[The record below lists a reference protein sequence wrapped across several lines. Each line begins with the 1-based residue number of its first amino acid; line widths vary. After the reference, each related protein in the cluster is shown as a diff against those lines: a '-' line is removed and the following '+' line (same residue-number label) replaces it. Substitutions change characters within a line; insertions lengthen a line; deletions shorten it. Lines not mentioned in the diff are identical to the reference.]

1 MSTFTQ
7 IPQAAVLAA
16 LLAAPVLA
24 QDAPA
29 ADTVVATVNGH
40 EITLG
45 QMIIARSQ
53 LPPQYQQL
61 PEDVLFDG
69 VLDQMIQQQVFADT
83 LAATP
88 ARVTIA
94 LQNERRALLAGEA
107 VNALMQS
114 VVTDAALQEAYDGI
128 FGDATAMI
136 EWNAAHLLVATE
148 DEANAA
154 RARIMNGGED
164 FATVAQD
171 VSSDVGSGANGG
183 NLGWF
188 GPGMMVAPFEAAV
201 AEMTV
206 GEVSAPVESQFGWH
220 VIQLLDSREQEP
232 PSLDEVRDALAG
244 QVQQQAIEARL
255 VELMEAAEITMPEE
269 GAFDPAILGN
279 LDLLSD

>member
-1 MSTFTQ
+1 MSTFMQ
-7 IPQAAVLAA
+7 ISRAGAIAAVLAA
-16 LLAAPVLA
+16 PVIA

-53 LPPQYQQL
+53 LPPQYQDL

-83 LAATP
+83 LAEEP
-88 ARVTIA
+88 ARVATA

-107 VNALMQS
+107 VNALMQE

-128 FGDATAMI
+128 FGDATAMV

-148 DEANAA
+148 EEASAA
-154 RARIMNGGED
+154 RARVTDGGED
-164 FATVAQD
+164 FAVVAQEL
-171 VSSDVGSGANGG
+171 STDVGSGANGG

-201 AEMTV
+201 AELAE

-220 VIQLLDSREQEP
+220 VIQLLETREQQP
-232 PSLDEVRDALAG
+232 PSLEEVRDALAG

-255 VELMEAAEITMPEE
+255 AELMDAAEITMPAE